1 MKNKKSFN
9 KREIFLALVIIV
21 LVCLLTC
28 NKKKQPVTE
37 PIKTVAEQKAEIKV
51 DSIASKHY
59 NDSVAMKEK
68 QASKEGEMWFN
79 EWKASEQRYADL
91 EKGISEFTQQP
102 VPDTCKELQQQY
114 TTQLLKLSKENK
126 QKDIACEKTIASK
139 NGVISQQ
146 AVLIKS
152 KNSEVGKLRAFLD
165 TAFAQQT
172 KLSKSLKQLNPK
184 NSIYIGATALGN
196 ENKFINGYGVNL
208 GLRNKKGTMWEV
220 GALQIGSTINYT
232 IGVKKTLFNF

>member
-1 MKNKKSFN
+1 MKNKSIINKSN
-9 KREIFLALVIIV
+9 IVIIALIIV
-21 LVCLLTC
+21 IICLLTC
-28 NKKKQPVTE
+28 NKKVQPVE
-37 PIKTVAEQKAEIKV
+37 PIKTVAEQKAEIKI
-51 DSIASKHY
+51 DSVASKQY
-59 NDSVAMKEK
+59 NDSVTALIEGVTKEADVWLK
-68 QASKEGEMWFN
+68 
-79 EWKASEQRYADL
+79 EWKASETRYNDL

-126 QKDIACEKTIASK
+126 QKDISCEKTIASK

-152 KNSEVGKLRAFLD
+152 KNNEVGKLRAFLD

-172 KLSKSLKQLNPK
+172 KQAKIIKQLKPK

-232 IGVKKTLFNF
+232 IGFKKTLFNF